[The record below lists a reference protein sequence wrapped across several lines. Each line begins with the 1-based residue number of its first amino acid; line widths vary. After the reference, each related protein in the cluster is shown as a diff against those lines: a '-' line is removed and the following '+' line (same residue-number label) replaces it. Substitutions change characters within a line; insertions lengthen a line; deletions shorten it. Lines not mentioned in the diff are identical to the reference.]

1 MLAITPAY
9 PSARSTSLLRRLLF
23 AAARLVSPSA
33 VERDRRFREIMSVHA
48 ALVERICF
56 SFAGSETEYADMRQE
71 AWINIWRGLDSRREE
86 SKLSTWIY
94 RVTFNSCISALRSRA
109 LKGAV
114 SLDFVAD
121 VIAADPVSR
130 AEVEYLHSLIA
141 CLPAQDKAI
150 IIMWLDE
157 HTYDEIAQVT
167 GLPRN
172 TVATRLRRIKEK
184 IVNLHHKLS

>member
-1 MLAITPAY
+1 MIAYLPY
-9 PSARSTSLLRRLLF
+9 PSSPSLLGRIFFALAKVASPALEERHRL
-23 AAARLVSPSA
+23 
-33 VERDRRFREIMSVHA
+33 FREVMESHA
-48 ALVERICF
+48 GLVARICF
-56 SFAGSETEYADMRQE
+56 SFATGEVEYDDLRQE
-71 AWINIWRGLDSRREE
+71 AWLNIWRGLDSWRAE
-86 SKLSTWIY
+86 SRMSTWIY

-109 LKGAV
+109 LRGTEGAA

-121 VIAADPVSR
+121 VIDADAAAR

-141 CLPAQDKAI
+141 RLPAGDKAI

-157 HTYDEIAQVT
+157 YSYEDIAHVT

-184 IVNLHHKLS
+184 LINLHNNN